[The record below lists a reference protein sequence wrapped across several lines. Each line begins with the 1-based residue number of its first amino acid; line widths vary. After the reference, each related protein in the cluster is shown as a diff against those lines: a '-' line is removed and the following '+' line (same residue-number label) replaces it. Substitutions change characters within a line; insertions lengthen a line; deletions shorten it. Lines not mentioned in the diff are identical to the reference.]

1 MARVT
6 WGFKF
11 ILLAGLS
18 GLVGLAGCSNN
29 NNGSGLLG
37 DSKKDAP
44 VKLFS
49 EGSAEKAALP
59 KGIGEVRSAKVTID
73 QADLKKAI
81 HRYRITQK
89 ITGGA
94 QQIIGVDLNGDGQG
108 EALVYF
114 EGAEWC
120 ISTGCRM
127 VLFSKTPNG
136 FRRMATIQR
145 VKKPV
150 LVSPHSQNGW
160 RDLIVKTGNAGIG
173 VRSVALKFKGNYPQ
187 NATMVQEKLAE
198 VPPGSEVLFAAGIAV
213 GSN

>member
-1 MARVT
+1 MAHL
-6 WGFKF
+6 KSCS
-11 ILLAGLS
+11 LLFS
-18 GLVGLAGCSNN
+18 GLVLLGLSGCSNN
-29 NNGSGLLG
+29 NGGNGLTNDTVSN
-37 DSKKDAP
+37 SP
-44 VKLFS
+44 IKLFGETS
-49 EGSAEKAALP
+49 TDKQAIAAET
-59 KGIGEVRSAKVTID
+59 RSVKTSIN

-81 HRYRITQK
+81 HRYRITAK

-94 QQIIGVDLNGDGQG
+94 QQIVGVDLNGDGQG

-136 FRRMATIQR
+136 FRNMATIQR

-150 LVSPHSQNGW
+150 MVSPHGTSGW
-160 RDLIVKTGNAGIG
+160 RDLIVRTGNAGIG
-173 VRSVALKFKGNYPQ
+173 ERSVALKFKGNYPP

-198 VPPGSEVLFAAGIAV
+198 LPPASEVLFPASTVAV
-213 GSN
+213 GAN